1 MNLPTNIFPG
11 NVAVPYSP
19 LNFHA
24 QIGSESPP
32 FMLVHVS
39 AQPLTN
45 FPCSCSIVFQTSAK
59 IIIQHHAELSG
70 R

>member
-1 MNLPTNIFPG
+1 MFGRSGMNLPTNIFPG
-11 NVAVPYSP
+11 NVAVPYP

-32 FMLVHVS
+32 FMLVMY
-39 AQPLTN
+39 Q
-45 FPCSCSIVFQTSAK
+45 
-59 IIIQHHAELSG
+59 LS